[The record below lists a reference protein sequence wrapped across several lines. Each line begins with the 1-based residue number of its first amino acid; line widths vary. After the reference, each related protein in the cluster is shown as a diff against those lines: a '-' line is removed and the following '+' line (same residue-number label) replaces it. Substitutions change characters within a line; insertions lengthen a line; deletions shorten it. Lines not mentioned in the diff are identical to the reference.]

1 MRTSFF
7 ANGEYRPL
15 VPIDEEEEYG
25 NNQGLAPTGLRTAIT
40 RQWKMLLIG
49 ACIFSASIGY
59 IGRAFLSDNGGSVL
73 TSPMQ
78 FAAVHTIVQD
88 DVSVDS
94 SAW

>member
-1 MRTSFF
+1 MRTSFL

-15 VPIDEEEEYG
+15 VHMDEEEEYD

-40 RQWKMLLIG
+40 RQWKMLMIG

-59 IGRAFLSDNGGSVL
+59 VGRAFLSDNGGSVL
-73 TSPMQ
+73 TYPVQ

-94 SAW
+94 GGW